1 MILAVLAVQ
10 EVDEELFG
18 LFVDSLH
25 LLHVFELIV
34 RRHDDWADLAAPFER
49 LEILLIQVEPG
60 MPQYLCDSFVSK
72 SHFLLHFQQMDDKV
86 SRFGRNSGQFLHCFQ
101 TDFFLVDFRAQRI
114 HIAADVGSFLE
125 EQFENSDAQGIIV
138 DIVAVVLMK
147 QYLRSHIA
155 WSSPTLLMVF
165 LAKVGGHTKVG

>member
-1 MILAVLAVQ
+1 MSQQSGQILENDLNIAGCTLTVLAVQ

-72 SHFLLHFQQMDDKV
+72 SHFLLHFQQLRQDTRTWMIKSAASVEMVVNSSTV
-86 SRFGRNSGQFLHCFQ
+86 SKL
-101 TDFFLVDFRAQRI
+101 I
-114 HIAADVGSFLE
+114 SF
-125 EQFENSDAQGIIV
+125 
-138 DIVAVVLMK
+138 
-147 QYLRSHIA
+147 
-155 WSSPTLLMVF
+155 W
-165 LAKVGGHTKVG
+165 

>member
-1 MILAVLAVQ
+1 MSQQSGQILENDLNIAGCTLAVLAVQ

-72 SHFLLHFQQMDDKV
+72 SHFLLHFQQLRQNTRTWMIKSAASVEIVVNSSTV
-86 SRFGRNSGQFLHCFQ
+86 SKL
-101 TDFFLVDFRAQRI
+101 I
-114 HIAADVGSFLE
+114 SF
-125 EQFENSDAQGIIV
+125 
-138 DIVAVVLMK
+138 
-147 QYLRSHIA
+147 
-155 WSSPTLLMVF
+155 W
-165 LAKVGGHTKVG
+165 

>member
-1 MILAVLAVQ
+1 MSQQSGQILENDLNIAGCTLAVLAVQ

-72 SHFLLHFQQMDDKV
+72 SHFLLHFQQLRQDTRTWMIKSAASVEIVVNSSTV
-86 SRFGRNSGQFLHCFQ
+86 SKL
-101 TDFFLVDFRAQRI
+101 I
-114 HIAADVGSFLE
+114 SF
-125 EQFENSDAQGIIV
+125 
-138 DIVAVVLMK
+138 
-147 QYLRSHIA
+147 
-155 WSSPTLLMVF
+155 W
-165 LAKVGGHTKVG
+165 